1 MSSFFTNTKSRK
13 RKNPSIEPIKVLHR
27 NIIKGNDYRAYE
39 VVGLQ
44 YKVKTKPQ
52 LIDSNGNTYYVYD
65 NAGVY
70 LDTQEN
76 REKLKTIQEL
86 EQQQQTLNK
95 KIHEVYKEV
104 EAVDVSKLHERILVE
119 EEKS

>member
-1 MSSFFTNTKSRK
+1 MSSFFTTRKPRK

-27 NIIKGNDYRAYE
+27 SIFKSKTYEEYE

-52 LIDSNGNTYYVYD
+52 LIDSNGNFHYVYD

-76 REKLKTIQEL
+76 REKLKTIQEF
-86 EQQQQTLNK
+86 EQQKQTLNK
-95 KIHEVYKEV
+95 KIQEIYKEV
-104 EAVDVSKLHERILVE
+104 EEVDVSKLHERILVE
-119 EEKS
+119 EEQS